1 MKNKYTN
8 WKDEVIATYAYCP
21 SQERLNQ
28 YTMCLLSKIKYW
40 HNLGILNN
48 IDYLIFKQITLSVQA
63 VKMFIIED
71 ERDEEIPD
79 FRSFGGDGMDLIED
93 DFEELEF

>member
-8 WKDEVIATYAYCP
+8 WKDEVMATYAYCT

-28 YTMCLLSKIKYW
+28 YTMGLLSKIKHW

-48 IDYLIFKQITLSVQA
+48 IDYLIFKQITLSVHSDT
-63 VKMFIIED
+63 MFIIED

-79 FRSFGGDGMDLIED
+79 NWSGRGGGIDLVED